1 VTLAD
6 SLPGLDGMTGTL
18 IGPDHEGYDLARRT
32 FNGTIDHRP
41 AAIVQCRTIDDI
53 VAAVRAARS
62 AGLHVAIR
70 GGGHGVAGHAMADG
84 ALVVDL
90 REMRSVTVDLERRTA
105 RAAGGALWEDVDRA
119 TTVHGL
125 ATPGGTFGDTGIG
138 GLTLTGGI
146 GFLMG
151 TAGLSCDNL
160 VRATVV
166 TADGSI
172 VEAGEAGDPE
182 LLWALRG
189 GGGTF
194 GVVTEFEFA
203 LHPLGPIYVADLAL
217 PLDRSREG
225 LEAVAELARTAPPEL
240 VLLVLGPTT
249 AERPLETAPRGPRDF
264 LRFSAVY
271 HGPLADA
278 DDAVRALRAVPQ
290 MSGAFEPIT
299 YPELQAISGV
309 LPFGLRHYWK
319 GHLVRDLDET
329 AIDAVIE
336 AVTHAPGAFSIL
348 LLEAI
353 TGVAR
358 TEPAG
363 GAAFGQ
369 RQARWN
375 ITALGIWEDPVEDAE
390 QIAWARRTADAIGPA
405 SLSGAGYG
413 NYASADE
420 TAERVRASFGTERF
434 ERLARVKRRYD
445 PDNTFRSNL
454 NIPPAAP

>member
-1 VTLAD
+1 
-6 SLPGLDGMTGTL
+6 
-18 IGPDHEGYDLARRT
+18 
-32 FNGTIDHRP
+32 
-41 AAIVQCRTIDDI
+41 
-53 VAAVRAARS
+53 
-62 AGLHVAIR
+62 
-70 GGGHGVAGHAMADG
+70 
-84 ALVVDL
+84 
-90 REMRSVTVDLERRTA
+90 
-105 RAAGGALWEDVDRA
+105 
-119 TTVHGL
+119 
-125 ATPGGTFGDTGIG
+125 
-138 GLTLTGGI
+138 
-146 GFLMG
+146 MG

-189 GGGTF
+189 GGRNF

-240 VLLVLGPTT
+240 VLVVVGPTT
-249 AERPLETAPRGPRDF
+249 AERSLETAPQGPRDF

-278 DDAVRALRAVPQ
+278 EDAVRGLRAVPE

-319 GHLVRDLDET
+319 GHLVRDLDAT

-390 QIAWARRTADAIGPA
+390 QIAWARRTADAIRPA

-434 ERLARVKRRYD
+434 ERLSRVKRRYD

>member
-1 VTLAD
+1 
-6 SLPGLDGMTGTL
+6 
-18 IGPDHEGYDLARRT
+18 
-32 FNGTIDHRP
+32 
-41 AAIVQCRTIDDI
+41 
-53 VAAVRAARS
+53 
-62 AGLHVAIR
+62 
-70 GGGHGVAGHAMADG
+70 MADG

-90 REMRSVTVDLERRTA
+90 REMRAVTVDLERRTA

-189 GGGTF
+189 GGGNF

-240 VLLVLGPTT
+240 VLIVVGPTT
-249 AERPLETAPRGPRDF
+249 AGRSVETAPQGPRDF

-290 MSGAFEPIT
+290 MSGTFEPIT

-319 GHLVRDLDET
+319 GHFLRDLDAGTFERLVQT
-329 AIDAVIE
+329 VGDDDAV
-336 AVTHAPGAFSIL
+336 GAAFIL
-348 LLEAI
+348 LEGIVGAGQI
-353 TGVAR
+353 
-358 TEPAG
+358 EPDG

-369 RQARWN
+369 RAAAWN
-375 ITALGIWEDPVEDAE
+375 VSALAIWESPEEDE
-390 QIAWARRTADAIGPA
+390 VAIGWSRRVNEIVAPL
-405 SLSGAGYG
+405 SLTGGGYV
-413 NYASADE
+413 NYSPVDE
-420 TAERVRASFGTERF
+420 SSERVRAAYGDERWA
-434 ERLARVKRRYD
+434 RLLAVKRRYD
-445 PDNTFRSNL
+445 PDNVFRFNH
-454 NIPPAAP
+454 NIAPD